1 MARAEW
7 KVVAENDEAWIEARD
22 SDDAREKF
30 LALRGLPSERFGS
43 LRCDDVRTI
52 EERPRLCPACGS
64 DDPNIRIHIRPAGY
78 CADGW
83 HSR

>member
-30 LALRGLPSERFGS
+30 LLLRGLPPEAFTS
-43 LRCDDVRTI
+43 LRCDDVRTVA
-52 EERPRLCPACGS
+52 E
-64 DDPNIRIHIRPAGY
+64 
-78 CADGW
+78 
-83 HSR
+83 